1 MTPADQL
8 EGVKSAYLYN
18 RLSLCLP
25 SAPGP
30 RSDGEGDLPRCLTTH
45 CPQDECRPAMKSFPT
60 LPFIFGAVLLTAC
73 ALADPSTQTPQPPSE
88 ATQACAPLDETTPS
102 SLRELF
108 TAGTPGE
115 YGEIIALKVPT
126 SSDDILSLH
135 IGNPRSSTV
144 EGLGPPPHHAGRSR
158 SCRTKWV
165 LDSRSPGDLV
175 MGSTRSDN
183 RAGGKEPREHV
194 GGVLLWNTNTGALAS
209 CVEAPCPNRP
219 PSDLSALP
227 TLVGA
232 SLAPDASLV
241 LIYNELGVIRVN
253 LPDLKYEQV
262 YDNMSPGIPS
272 SDVTTIGLVTFDAT
286 GMRYAVGLEEGAVA
300 VVPIQQPWWAFL
312 RNPLV
317 LGKNDQS
324 DLKTIADIAFS
335 PDGSWLARGAPK
347 HASSVEPVGALKHQ
361 EFSGSPAPCI
371 PPGI

>member
-1 MTPADQL
+1 MQEDL
-8 EGVKSAYLYN
+8 GVVT
-18 RLSLCLP
+18 R
-25 SAPGP
+25 
-30 RSDGEGDLPRCLTTH
+30 
-45 CPQDECRPAMKSFPT
+45 
-60 LPFIFGAVLLTAC
+60 IGAGF
-73 ALADPSTQTPQPPSE
+73 SQS
-88 ATQACAPLDETTPS
+88 
-102 SLRELF
+102 
-108 TAGTPGE
+108 
-115 YGEIIALKVPT
+115 
-126 SSDDILSLH
+126 
-135 IGNPRSSTV
+135 
-144 EGLGPPPHHAGRSR
+144 
-158 SCRTKWV
+158 
-165 LDSRSPGDLV
+165 GDLV

-335 PDGSWLARGAPK
+335 PDGSWLAEARRNTLRVWNLSAPSSTKSFQVPLPHVFHLAFDQSSMYLYAADGRSVVVVDLDAGA
-347 HASSVEPVGALKHQ
+347 VVGRLDT
-361 EFSGSPAPCI
+361 
-371 PPGI
+371 PGISAATVSPDNRLLFWGDVNGVVHVQGDCGG